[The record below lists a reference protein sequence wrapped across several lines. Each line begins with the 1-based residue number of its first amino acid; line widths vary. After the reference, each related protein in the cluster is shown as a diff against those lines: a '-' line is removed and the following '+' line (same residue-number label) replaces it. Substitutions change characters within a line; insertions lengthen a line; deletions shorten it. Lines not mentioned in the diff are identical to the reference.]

1 MKTLL
6 TGLAVFGACDAV
18 RRRLERAGGS
28 ETVCAGGCVQLTALR
43 NEKGAFGLCLPRTA
57 ILLLSGAALC
67 AAWLLRR
74 RQPLGA
80 GLLLGGGGSNA
91 WERLRHGAV
100 YDYVRFPKAPG
111 RLKRYVF
118 NLADFAIFAGSLLL
132 TLGGRNGR

>member
-6 TGLAVFGACDAV
+6 TGLAVFGACGAV
-18 RRRLERAGGS
+18 RRRLERDGGS
-28 ETVCAGGCVQLTALR
+28 ETVCAGGHIHLTTLR
-43 NEKGAFGLCLPRTA
+43 NARGAFGLRLPRTA
-57 ILLLSGAALC
+57 ILALSGTALC

-74 RQPLGA
+74 RHPLGA
-80 GLLLGGGGSNA
+80 GLLLGGGGSNV
-91 WERLRHGAV
+91 WERLRRGAV
-100 YDYVRFPKAPG
+100 YDYIRFPKAPG